1 VGVGGVVLGDG
12 FVGLEVVVVV
22 PVCVDLI
29 DELEFVFDFF
39 TEQLLVFHRSEAVFA
54 GAVLARGSNSGS
66 HVPQLGVRSDE
77 RLEGERP
84 EWAAVAGHD
93 RDDRH
98 DLAGLRIDQ
107 GVIDQGGE
115 RAEVRLQPARARAR

>member
-12 FVGLEVVVVV
+12 FVGSDVVVVV

-39 TEQLLVFHRSEAVFA
+39 MEQLLVFHCSEAVFA
-54 GAVLARGSNSGS
+54 GAVLTRGSNSGS
-66 HVPQLGVRSDE
+66 QVLQLGVRSDE

-93 RDDRH
+93 RDNRH